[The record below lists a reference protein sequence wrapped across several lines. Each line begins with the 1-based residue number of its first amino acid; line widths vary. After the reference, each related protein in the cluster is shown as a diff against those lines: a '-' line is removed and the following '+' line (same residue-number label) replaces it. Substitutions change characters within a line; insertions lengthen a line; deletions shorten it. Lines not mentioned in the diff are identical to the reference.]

1 MMYSSGAC
9 FLKDA
14 EITERWQKRVKDII
28 WEIKNIYR
36 EKLKELSLI
45 SLAE

>member
-1 MMYSSGAC
+1 MCSSGAR

-14 EITERWQKRVKDII
+14 EITERWQKRGKNIM

>member
-1 MMYSSGAC
+1 MYSSGAC

-14 EITERWQKRVKDII
+14 EITERWQKREKNII

-36 EKLKELSLI
+36 EKLKELSPV
-45 SLAE
+45 SLAQ